1 MHPSQPSGPDDTRRA
16 TPATERLAVEALYQD
31 RILEHFRHPHGRGVL
46 DQPDAE
52 ATVHNPLCGESVTV
66 MVSLDRAGT
75 DPRVH
80 EVRFHSDGCSITQAS
95 ASMMTELVRGCS
107 AAEIEGLAAR
117 LRAVVSGDPNA
128 DAAALGP
135 AAAFSV
141 IRRVPARAACALLA
155 WRALGEALKG

>member
-1 MHPSQPSGPDDTRRA
+1 MHPSRPSEPDVTGHVA
-16 TPATERLAVEALYQD
+16 PGTERAAVEALYQD

-75 DPRVH
+75 DPRVR

-95 ASMMTELVRGCS
+95 ASMMTELTRGRT

-117 LRAVVSGDPNA
+117 LRAVVSGDPSA
-128 DAAALGP
+128 DAEALGP

-141 IRRVPARAACALLA
+141 IRRVPVRAACALLA
-155 WRALGEALKG
+155 WRALGEALNG